1 MMPDEPGG
9 TGHDQ
14 RPPVTV
20 SFRGPPV
27 PRPGE
32 TGDRGGRGT
41 ASAYPRPLELDDDA
55 AGELLADDLL
65 TDHVASLDLEDLGL
79 EVSITKGGV
88 ADLFTQRLDA
98 VTRIFTTLDRLR
110 HDLSDL
116 LPVVPVVFP
125 PQITGRLVNPDGSDA
140 RYVSVR
146 ALEPTWD
153 SSTEGLRQRLPWT
166 HPETSTDGR
175 GAFRLSLPPRPIPES
190 GLTLLATG
198 SDRAVEVLLRRIDL
212 IGGTG
217 VLGTVP
223 LDQHVSPLPRSVLS
237 QLGDVLLPTSEA
249 DPVDHP
255 EDFASPAHPITLG
268 EGDCARSFR
277 SNSGAIDRRSYRT
290 LVRLV
295 APSLSA
301 KRLATSVTVEKGSFR
316 MSTASPTLSGYADT
330 AQVIDVLSTIGNWEL
345 VERVPVE
352 APIDVSRFLRLIK
365 VNPRAVPK
373 ASTLGLGYTVSMKQL
388 WIPTGMSLGDL
399 VYSLPLAPGEQQV
412 VAISEERETLSVRE
426 QEALTAEELQRYQ
439 DASDTSTS
447 AVFSSA
453 ADEVARGGTEVSST
467 SRGFSAG
474 GATGGAFQYIPFFA
488 GAAGIAGG
496 YANSTT
502 SGDSTSWQRTS
513 KDYVSST
520 AQELHSSLSRQA
532 EARRQAS
539 RTAMRLARSS
549 ERREVVTKVITN
561 HNHNHALTMQY
572 WQVLRHFG
580 VTSSVEDVQLVCF
593 VPLELVQFLPPLMPL
608 ALPSGTYPRNLLLY
622 RYQELVRHHDVIAA
636 RVAHNP
642 ELRHGL
648 RMLRNFAGDP
658 TMTASGS
665 SGAAQD
671 ILDVSIRGTFLPFED
686 VWVTAVS
693 TTGARVGPVRLSNA
707 SPVIPD
713 GEETEAGLLQ
723 TLRERRTLS
732 FETRT
737 GSLTLPAS
745 FPRDNLARF
754 ELSRSFS
761 TFSYHLTMP
770 STLELTELIEYLQNI
785 TQMDVTLTSA
795 QLEAEVGGPLVED
808 PVVTIGGLDVI
819 ESYNGAGGTELMPT
833 VLPISATRL
842 SPVLAFADLL
852 RIEALLQHVVENT
865 VGYSKAVWQAL
876 TAEERAIMLEPFT
889 IGVPT
894 GGLADPS
901 DEVPL
906 LSCVANEVL
915 GYFGNSAVMP
925 FFVPQPLAVELGF
938 TSQDIQEA
946 LLTFHRQAYQP
957 ARSSITLPARGVL
970 GEAVLG
976 SCTSSEKIDLTR
988 FWNWQDSPGET
999 APDLAAMLPNL
1010 FDGNQLVGPTGASV
1024 PTTTAIPA
1032 TSLLTI
1038 NGTAGAAAPA
1048 PAAAPAA
1055 AASATPAAP
1064 AGTPPQDLTGA
1075 TPLSTTMT
1083 AQGSSTT
1090 KSLTDTILA
1099 ATSLAE
1105 KALAALP
1112 STIAAKNAGTDPAP
1126 PETPPAETPADP
1138 AAPGPDTA

>member
-1 MMPDEPGG
+1 MSDEPGAAG
-9 TGHDQ
+9 DDQ
-14 RPPVTV
+14 ERPAV
-20 SFRGPPV
+20 SVSYRRRTTR
-27 PRPGE
+27 RP
-32 TGDRGGRGT
+32 DR
-41 ASAYPRPLELDDDA
+41 LLDLDDDV
-55 AGELLADDLL
+55 AGSLLVDDLLAD
-65 TDHVASLDLEDLGL
+65 HVGSLDLEDLGL
-79 EVSITKGGV
+79 DVAITKGAV
-88 ADLFTQRLDA
+88 ADLFTQRLEA
-98 VTRIFTTLDRLR
+98 VTRVFTTLDHLR
-110 HDLSDL
+110 QDLGNL

-125 PQITGRLVNPDGSDA
+125 PQLTGRLVNPDGSPGA
-140 RYVSVR
+140 YVSVR

-153 SSTEGLRQRLPWT
+153 TTDGLRQRLPWPN
-166 HPETSTDGR
+166 PEAGTDAR

-190 GLTLLATG
+190 GLTLLVTG
-198 SDRAVEVLLRRIDL
+198 SDRAVEVVLRRIDL
-212 IGGTG
+212 VGGTG
-217 VLGTVP
+217 TLGVVP

-237 QLGDVLLPTSEA
+237 QLGDVLLPTDES

-255 EDFASPAHPITLG
+255 EDFATPAHPISLG

-277 SNSGAIDRRSYRT
+277 SGSGAIDRRSYRT

-295 APSLSA
+295 SPSLSA
-301 KRLATSVTVEKGSFR
+301 KRLATSVTVEKAGTFR

-330 AQVIDVLSTIGNWEL
+330 AEIIDVLSTIGSWEL

-352 APIDVSRFLRLIK
+352 APIDVSKFLRLVK
-365 VNPRAVPK
+365 LNPRAVPK

-399 VYSLPLAPGEQQV
+399 VYSLPLAPGEQQL

-439 DASDTSTS
+439 DAADTSTS

-474 GATGGAFQYIPFFA
+474 GATAAAFQYIPFFTA
-488 GAAGIAGG
+488 TAGIAGG

-502 SGDSTSWQRTS
+502 SGESTSWQRTS
-513 KDYVSST
+513 QDYVSST

-532 EARRQAS
+532 EVRKQAS
-539 RTAMRLARSS
+539 RTAMRLASAS
-549 ERREVVTKVITN
+549 ERRQIVTKVITN

-572 WQVLRHFG
+572 FQVLRHFG
-580 VTSSVEDVQLVCF
+580 VTSTVEDVQLVCF
-593 VPLELVQFLPPLMPL
+593 VPLELVQFLPPLMPI

-622 RYQELVRHHDVIAA
+622 RYQELIRHHDVIAP
-636 RVAHNP
+636 RVARHP

-648 RMLRNFAGDP
+648 RMLRIFAGDP

-671 ILDVSIRGTFLPFED
+671 ILDVSVRGTFLPFED
-686 VWVTAVS
+686 VYVTAVS
-693 TTGARVGPVRLSNA
+693 TTGSRIGPVRLSNA
-707 SPVIPD
+707 SLPVAE

-723 TLRERRTLS
+723 VLRDRRALS

-737 GSLTLPAS
+737 GSLTLPSS

-754 ELSRSFS
+754 EFSRAFS

-770 STLELTELIEYLQNI
+770 STLELTELVEYLLNV
-785 TQMDVTLTSA
+785 TQMDVTLTPA
-795 QLEAEVGGPLVED
+795 RLEAEVGGPLVED
-808 PVVTIGGLDVI
+808 PVVSIGGLDVI
-819 ESYNGAGGTELMPT
+819 ESYNGAGGSELMPP

-865 VGYSKAVWQAL
+865 VGYSKAVWQSL
-876 TAEERAIMLEPFT
+876 TPEERAIMLEPFT
-889 IGVPT
+889 IGVPA

-938 TSQDIQEA
+938 TSQDLQEA

-957 ARSSITLPARGVL
+957 VQSSITLPARGVL

-976 SCTSSEKIDLTR
+976 SCSSSERIDLTR
-988 FWNWQDSPGET
+988 FWNWQDSPADT
-999 APDLAAMLPNL
+999 APDLAAMATALG
-1010 FDGNQLVGPTGASV
+1010 DTGNQLVGSTGATI
-1024 PTTTAIPA
+1024 PATTALPT

-1038 NGTAGAAAPA
+1038 NGTAGAAAPV
-1048 PAAAPAA
+1048 AAAPAA
-1055 AASATPAAP
+1055 AQTSTTPAA
-1064 AGTPPQDLTGA
+1064 AASSTPTDLTGA
-1075 TPLSTTMT
+1075 TALSTTMA
-1083 AQGSSTT
+1083 AQVTSTNA
-1090 KSLTDTILA
+1090 SLTEAIKA
-1099 ATSLAE
+1099 ATDLAG
-1105 KALAALP
+1105 KALDKLP
-1112 STIAAKNAGTDPAP
+1112 EAIAAKNGAEAESGTPPAETP
-1126 PETPPAETPADP
+1126 PAETPPAETPPAETPPAETPA
-1138 AAPGPDTA
+1138 